1 MAASM
6 EPGYLLS
13 GRYRIEALIGRGS
26 QSGVYRAFDELLQRH
41 VAVKLFRDDPG
52 NVDHTRRQGEEV
64 RILAGMGHHALVTLL
79 DAGADLSDPR
89 HRRTY
94 LVMELVRG
102 PDLRERTAQG
112 PLSAAHLALIGHDL
126 ADGLAYIHHH
136 GIVHRDVKPAN
147 ILLVDYNNDDRR
159 PRAKLSDFGVAMIL
173 GDGRQSGPAE
183 SSGTPQYLSP
193 EQAASEPVGPA
204 SDVYSLGL
212 VLLEGLTG
220 KPAYPGA
227 PIASAMARLLRDPH
241 IPEGVAPKWA
251 DLLTSMLSREPSARP
266 GAREVSLALRQEV
279 ISAAGRRR
287 SIGTPAASGTPAS
300 GTPASGSSAEAL
312 SAATPS
318 DIAAAKEAAN
328 EEARMR
334 AVERYRI
341 LDTPPDGTF
350 DRIVGLAA
358 RMFSVPVAIVSVVD
372 HDRIWFKAHHGTE
385 VGEIGRDPGLCASA
399 ILQDD
404 AWVVPDAVTDPRTLA
419 NPLVAGEFGLQF
431 YAGVPLRTPDGYN
444 LGTFCILDR
453 EPREFTAEDVRALE
467 DLAAV
472 VMNDLELRLQSR
484 SAMAAGR

>member
-13 GRYRIEALIGRGS
+13 GRYRIGVLIGRGS
-26 QSGVYRAFDELLQRH
+26 QSGVYRAFDELLQRD

-52 NVDHTRRQGEEV
+52 NLDHTRRQGEEV
-64 RILAGMGHHALVTLL
+64 RILAGMSHHALVTLL

-102 PDLRERTAQG
+102 PDLRQRTAQG
-112 PLSAAHLALIGHDL
+112 PISAAHLALIGHDL

-147 ILLVDYNNDDRR
+147 ILLVDYNIDDRR

-173 GDGRQSGPAE
+173 GEGRQSGPAE

-251 DLLTSMLSREPSARP
+251 ALLTSMLSREPSARP
-266 GAREVSLALRQEV
+266 AAREVSLALRQEV

-287 SIGTPAASGTPAS
+287 SRRTPAAADAPPSGVSASDVSAS
-300 GTPASGSSAEAL
+300 GVSASDGR
-312 SAATPS
+312 
-318 DIAAAKEAAN
+318 AN
-328 EEARMR
+328 EEARML

-372 HDRIWFKAHHGTE
+372 RDRIWFKAHHGTD

-399 ILQDD
+399 ILQDE
-404 AWVVPDAVTDPRTLA
+404 AWVVPDALTDPRTLA

-453 EPREFTAEDVRALE
+453 EPREFTAEDIRTLE
-467 DLAAV
+467 DLAAI

-484 SAMAAGR
+484 SALAAGR